1 MQEQSLEVS
10 VCPSFNSYS
19 RDRLADTAAEVCREF
34 RDLGLEGSQ
43 DVPHPAEFRG
53 DDDFEF
59 VSVFNAGDEVSLN
72 GQVGQVF
79 PVFNRDLLSRD
90 DQGGRR
96 ADDDDDDDLD
106 HRPVDDQPPPSPSSS
121 SSEADELEQ
130 VPAGTYCVWTPKR
143 AVPESPRQCKKS
155 KSTGSSSSPSK
166 RWRLRDLLRRCNS
179 DGKDSFVFLT
189 PVSGSKKMEEKV
201 TNIKEKRS
209 STSSSSSTPSGSDA
223 NRKAQVVN
231 KIDGGN
237 NKSGKAKVTAH
248 EAFYVRN
255 KKMKEGD
262 KRRSF
267 LPYRQDLV
275 GFFANVNAMGRGFP
289 PF

>member
-19 RDRLADTAAEVCREF
+19 ADRLADTAAEVCREF
-34 RDLGLEGSQ
+34 RDLGLEGSE
-43 DVPHPAEFRG
+43 DVPPPPEFHG

-59 VSVFNAGDEVSLN
+59 ASVFNAGDEVSLN

-79 PVFNRDLLSRD
+79 PVFNRDLLLHD
-90 DQGGRR
+90 DQGGRQ
-96 ADDDDDDDLD
+96 ADDDD
-106 HRPVDDQPPPSPSSS
+106 HRRPDDDQPPPSSS

-143 AVPESPRQCKKS
+143 AVPESPGQCKKS

-189 PVSGSKKMEEKV
+189 PVSGSKKMEEKG

-209 STSSSSSTPSGSDA
+209 STSSSSSSSPSGSDT
-223 NRKAQVVN
+223 NRKVLAAN

-237 NKSGKAKVTAH
+237 NKSGKAKATAH

-255 KKMKEGD
+255 RKMKEGD